1 MDYLNNRW
9 QRTKVNGACSTWTDL
24 LHRVPTGAIQGPLL
38 FNIYLNDVFLDI
50 GNLMNSCN
58 FADDTTPYA
67 SGYELNE
74 MLINVEQFNS
84 RMDNY
89 MTLNIIY

>member
-1 MDYLNNRW
+1 MGHVVPGGRLALQSSDRSYTRAPTF
-9 QRTKVNGACSTWTDL
+9 QHL
-24 LHRVPTGAIQGPLL
+24 LERCIPWHG
-38 FNIYLNDVFLDI
+38 DI

-74 MLINVEQFNS
+74 MLINVEHDSNVILEW
-84 RMDNY
+84 
-89 MTLNIIY
+89 TITWL